1 MKANLFDTVVVVL
14 NVLFPANG
22 GNLRDDLTPTV
33 GLEWT
38 F

>member
-1 MKANLFDTVVVVL
+1 VL
-14 NVLFPANG
+14 NVLVPING

-33 GLEWT
+33 GVEWT